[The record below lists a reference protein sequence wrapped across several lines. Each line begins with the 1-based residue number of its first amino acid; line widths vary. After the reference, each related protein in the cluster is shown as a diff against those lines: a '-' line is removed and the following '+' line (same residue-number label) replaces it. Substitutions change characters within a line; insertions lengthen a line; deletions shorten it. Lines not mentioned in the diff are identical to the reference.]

1 MSGLTQL
8 ARFAAVATVN
18 LGVNLG
24 VLALGVRVL
33 DLPGRLGRPGLLLA
47 QGAAVLAATSLGYVL
62 HARVTF
68 TEARRAAGAGR
79 VGRYAAVA
87 GGALALQVP
96 LFALLMALLEP
107 LSPGSAALPFL
118 ANILGGLLLFAGS
131 FVLNRI
137 WTFQATPPD
146 HHG

>member
-96 LFALLMALLEP
+96 LFALLVALLEP
-107 LSPGSAALPFL
+107 LYPGSALPFL